1 MNDFVMAEPF
11 CPLHQEPV
19 DVNFERNEVR
29 GESRRGGAY
38 LAAVLC

>member
-1 MNDFVMAEPF
+1 MNDFMMAEPLSS
-11 CPLHQEPV
+11 LHQEPV

-29 GESRRGGAY
+29 GEVAY